1 MLGLTRRMRELVRND
16 EGVALSAVVGL
27 MAVGVVLTA
36 VVASSVVTA
45 TGVTTS
51 VRAGVQS
58 QAAAEAGVAAARNG
72 LVSGTCTSTSGRY
85 ASATGAVPEYVATI
99 WTKVSG
105 VWARGCPASTSVE
118 TRILSTGYA
127 SNEGVDGVSARD
139 QTNIEVVLSTLTPP
153 PPTPDPTPTN
163 PPVTLVASGP
173 AVYAYNAGG
182 FGGAGKLVSIDGSSP
197 SVLVKTGDVVCSGGS
212 AAQADWVIDG
222 GAFTVNGS
230 CNITG
235 TVWVDKALTVSGGPS
250 IGGSAV
256 AASIMVSGSSKI
268 NGSAWAT
275 GDVTLDGGGTQVG
288 VNVTAGGNLRL
299 TGSAVVKKNTWVQL
313 HTSLDWG
320 TNIAGNAVS
329 RTLSVPQWSSGLVS
343 GSTTTTSPN
352 SPGPSPYAAPSR
364 PVVADWVDFA
374 YAASDWVGFT
384 EYVVPAGTNCD
395 YTKLT
400 SIVNGFAGNP
410 GVIDA
415 RNCTNAIEV
424 SSYQKL
430 ALTNDLAI
438 IANRFNLAGSGGF
451 TSNVDRRLWLINPDT
466 VADRQPTCGANQS
479 FQVAGGFTFDAKLD
493 VMMYSPCAINIG
505 SSTVFTGQV
514 FAGQA
519 VIAGGAQIKFT
530 PVGLPGWNL
539 TTGESAASEPQ
550 DPSPDPSTPPVVYTE
565 ADRTVVSNRIVTESN

>member
-1 MLGLTRRMRELVRND
+1 VLGLKQRMRTLARN
-16 EGVALSAVVGL
+16 ERGAALSAVVGL

-36 VVASSVVTA
+36 VVASSVITA
-45 TGVTTS
+45 QGVTTS

-72 LVSGTCTSTSGRY
+72 LVSGTCASTAGRY
-85 ASATGAVPEYVATI
+85 ASVAGAVPEYVATI

-105 VWARGCPASTSVE
+105 SWTRGCPANTSVE
-118 TRILSTGYA
+118 ARILSSGYA
-127 SNEGVDGVSARD
+127 SSPGVDGQTARD
-139 QTNIEVVLSTLTPP
+139 QTNIEVVLTTIPASTTTA
-153 PPTPDPTPTN
+153 PTTPTE
-163 PPVTLVASGP
+163 VTLVASGP

-235 TVWVDKALTVSGGPS
+235 TVWVDKGLTVSGGPS

-256 AASIMVSGSSKI
+256 AASINVSGSSKI

-275 GDVTLDGGGTQVG
+275 GDVILNGGGTQVG
-288 VNVTAGGNLRL
+288 VNVTAGGNL
-299 TGSAVVKKNTWVQL
+299 TIGGSAAVKNNTWVQL

-343 GSTTTTSPN
+343 GSITTTSPN
-352 SPGPSPYAAPSR
+352 SPGSSPYAAPAR
-364 PVVADWVDFA
+364 PVVADWVDFT
-374 YAASDWVGFT
+374 YAKSDWVGFT
-384 EYVVPAGTNCD
+384 EFVVPAGTNCD
-395 YTKLT
+395 YAKLT
-400 SIVNGFAGNP
+400 AIVTGFAGNP

-415 RNCTNAIEV
+415 RNCTNTIEV

-438 IANRFNLAGSGGF
+438 IANKFNLGGSGGF
-451 TSNVDRRLWLINPDT
+451 SSSVDRRLWLINPDT
-466 VADRQPTCGANQS
+466 TANKAPTCGANQS
-479 FQVAGGFTFDAKLD
+479 FQVGGGFTFDSKLD
-493 VMMYSPCAINIG
+493 VMMYSPCRINVG

-519 VIAGGAQIKFT
+519 VIDGGSQIKFA

-539 TTGESAASEPQ
+539 TTGASTTGG
-550 DPSPDPSTPPVVYTE
+550 SGTTPPPATTTTYAPE
-565 ADRTVVSNRIVTESN
+565 SQRAVSTSRIVTEQN

>member
-1 MLGLTRRMRELVRND
+1 MLGLKHRLRRLVRT
-16 EGVALSAVVGL
+16 ERGAALSAVVGL

-36 VVASSVVTA
+36 VVASSVITA

-72 LVSGTCTSTSGRY
+72 LVTGTCAANAGRY
-85 ASATGAVPEYVATI
+85 TSSVAPEYVATV

-105 VWARGCPASTSVE
+105 SWVRGCPANTTVE
-118 TRILSTGYA
+118 TRILSSGY
-127 SNEGVDGVSARD
+127 STNDGQGGVSGRD
-139 QTNIEVVLSTLTPP
+139 QTNIEVVLSTIAATTTTTTTT
-153 PPTPDPTPTN
+153 PTPQ
-163 PPVTLVASGP
+163 PVTLTASGP
-173 AVYAYNAGG
+173 AIYAYNASG
-182 FGGAGKLVSIDGSSP
+182 FGGSGKLVSIDGSSP
-197 SVLVKTGDVVCSGGS
+197 SVLVKTGDVTCSGGS
-212 AAQADWVIDG
+212 SGQADWVIDG

-235 TVWVDKALTVSGGPS
+235 TVWVDKALSVSGGPS

-256 AASIMVSGSSKI
+256 AASINLSGSSKI
-268 NGSAWAT
+268 GGSAWAT
-275 GDVTLDGGGTQVG
+275 GDVRLDGGGTQVG
-288 VNVTAGGNLRL
+288 VNVTAGGNL
-299 TGSAVVKKNTWVQL
+299 TIVGSAAVKGHTWVQL

-320 TNIAGNAVS
+320 TNIAGNARS
-329 RTLSVPQWSSGLVS
+329 RTLSVPAYSSGLVS
-343 GSTTTTSPN
+343 GTTTTTSPN
-352 SPGPSPYAAPSR
+352 SPGASPYAQPSR

-374 YAASDWVGFT
+374 YAKTDWVGFT

-395 YTKLT
+395 YARLT
-400 SIVNGFAGNP
+400 SIVSGFAGNP

-438 IANRFNLAGSGGF
+438 IANKFNFGGSGGF
-451 TSNVDRRLWLINPDT
+451 SSTVDRRLWLINPDAT
-466 VADRQPTCGANQS
+466 TGKTPTCGANQS
-479 FQVAGGFTFDAKLD
+479 FLVGGGFTFDAKLD
-493 VMMYSPCAINIG
+493 VMMYSPCRINIG
-505 SSTVFTGQV
+505 SSTKFTGQI

-519 VIAGGAQIKFT
+519 VVDGAAEIKYT

-539 TTGESAASEPQ
+539 TTGASTTGG
-550 DPSPDPSTPPVVYTE
+550 SSTTPPTSTTTTTYSPE
-565 ADRTVVSNRIVTESN
+565 SDRTVASSRIVTEKN